1 MNTIMSPT
9 NRLLVTAPADF
20 NELVR
25 GNEDRLMALLM
36 PVVRERSAVLDL
48 GCVRRID
55 AAGVA
60 ALISIYGAAHNAGN
74 TFRVSNVTTHVAE
87 ILELVGLDHIL
98 VSQEMVQAPPSPPP
112 SQPCVECPAA

>member
-1 MNTIMSPT
+1 MNTIMSQ
-9 NRLLVTAPADF
+9 NNGLFLTAPADF

-25 GNEDRLMALLM
+25 GNEDRLMALVT

-48 GCVRRID
+48 GGVRRID

-60 ALISIYGAAHNAGN
+60 ALISIYGSARAAGN
-74 TFRVSNVTTHVAE
+74 SFRVCNVTAHVKE

-98 VSQEMVQAPPSPPP
+98 VSEETVQAPPVE
-112 SQPCVECPAA
+112 PCVECPAA